1 MVGLGDPSCLS
12 MTKSGLSLCGSG
24 EGVGWIAFDE
34 VEAEIASAFGEGAD
48 GAVLVGALVRVLAW
62 FAVGV
67 AGGEEREDAAGERVG
82 GGGGFGAPTEDLA
95 ATDAV
100 VGGEA
105 EPGADGLGAGPAGQ
119 VQPDLAAH
127 LQDGV

>member
-48 GAVLVGALVRVLAW
+48 GAVLVCALVGVLAW
-62 FAVGV
+62 FTVGV

-82 GGGGFGAPTEDLA
+82 GGG
-95 ATDAV
+95 
-100 VGGEA
+100 
-105 EPGADGLGAGPAGQ
+105 DGLGHAEMSSLTAEEGAERG
-119 VQPDLAAH
+119 L
-127 LQDGV
+127 